1 MGGEIPPRKV
11 CSSSGLGHRPFTAA
25 TGVRISYRSLCGK
38 PEVKAYFL
46 DAYEI

>member
-11 CSSSGLGHRPFTAA
+11 CSYSGLGHRPFTAA